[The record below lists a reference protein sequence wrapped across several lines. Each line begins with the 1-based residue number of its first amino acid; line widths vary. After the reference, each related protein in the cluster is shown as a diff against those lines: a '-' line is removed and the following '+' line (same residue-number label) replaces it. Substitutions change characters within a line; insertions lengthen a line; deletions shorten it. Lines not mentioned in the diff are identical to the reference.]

1 MSEQQPGER
10 PANNGYGDGPP
21 PPAGHGE
28 PPPFEYAQ
36 PPPGYP
42 PPGYPPSSY
51 PAGPQGY
58 GPVAMSPSDE
68 RTWAM
73 LAHLS
78 GLFLGFLGPL
88 LVMLIQGPKSPFVRD
103 QSVEALNFQLTVL
116 IGVFVSIILAFVLIG
131 FLLIPAL
138 IIGALVFEILA
149 SIAANRGERYRYPVN
164 IRMVH

>member
-1 MSEQQPGER
+1 MTEQQPDER
-10 PANNGYGDGPP
+10 RDREGYAGPPSSPPGGPP
-21 PPAGHGE
+21 PPGYS
-28 PPPFEYAQ
+28 PPP

-42 PPGYPPSSY
+42 PGVP
-51 PAGPQGY
+51 GY
-58 GPVAMSPSDE
+58 GPIAMSPSDE
-68 RTWAM
+68 RTWGM

-116 IGVFVSIILAFVLIG
+116 IGALAAVILAFVLIG
-131 FLLIPAL
+131 FLLIPVL
-138 IIGALVFEILA
+138 IIAALVFEIIA

-164 IRMVH
+164 IRMVS